1 MPTLVL
7 IRHGQSEWNQ
17 SNRFNGWIDTQLSE
31 TGKEQARKAGCL
43 LQDQGLQFSSAYSSV
58 LSRTIMTIN
67 RVLEEL
73 GQSFVPQRKSWRLNE
88 RHYGILQGEDK
99 DEMRQKYGRDQVQT
113 WRRSYS
119 VLLPDAEGIHPE
131 VTIDGQTYP
140 AFDHRYAK
148 VPYGLLPKSEN
159 IQTTENRVRPIF
171 ENGILTDLKQGKD
184 VLVVAHGTSIRA
196 LTKLIEGLTAE
207 EVTKVEI
214 PNGQPILYD
223 FSDDLQIRQKTVL
236 TEESVRWLFKTKEG
250 SLLWQIF

>member
-17 SNRFNGWIDTQLSE
+17 SNRFNGWIDTKLSE
-31 TGKEQARKAGCL
+31 TGKEQARTAGRL
-43 LQDQGLQFSSAYSSV
+43 LQDQGLHFATAYSSV

-73 GQSFVPQRKSWRLNE
+73 GQSFVPQKKSWRLNE
-88 RHYGILQGEDK
+88 RHYGILQGEEK
-99 DEMRQKYGRDQVQT
+99 DEMRQKYGKDQVQT

-119 VLLPDAEGIHPE
+119 VLPPDADAIRPE
-131 VTIDGQTYP
+131 VTIDGVTYP
-140 AFDHRYAK
+140 AFDHRYAH

-159 IQTTENRVRPIF
+159 IQTTEERVRPIF
-171 ENGILTDLKQGKD
+171 EGQILADLKKGRD

-196 LTKLIEGLTAE
+196 LTKLIEGLSPE

-223 FSDDLQIRQKTVL
+223 FSNDLTINQKTVL
-236 TEESVRWLFKTKEG
+236 MANEER
-250 SLLWQIF
+250 